1 MKPISGNEFQR
12 MRDIQFQAMSDICKI
27 GAYSESFDT
36 LGDIVKVWN
45 FGDFI
50 SCGVKF
56 HDGEKKFGEVVET
69 DTLAVIRLPYGTQI
83 DSQDHIYLDRT
94 ETEYS
99 VNNIKNGITCVL
111 VEVKRIEV

>member
-1 MKPISGNEFQR
+1 MKPITGNEFQR

-27 GAYSESFDT
+27 GVYSESFDA

-56 HDGEKKFGEVVET
+56 NGGEKKFGEVVET
-69 DTLAVIRLPYGTQI
+69 DILAVIRLPYGTVI
-83 DSQDHIYLDRT
+83 DSQDHIYVDRT
-94 ETEYS
+94 GIEYA
-99 VNNIKNGITCVL
+99 VTNIKNGITCVL